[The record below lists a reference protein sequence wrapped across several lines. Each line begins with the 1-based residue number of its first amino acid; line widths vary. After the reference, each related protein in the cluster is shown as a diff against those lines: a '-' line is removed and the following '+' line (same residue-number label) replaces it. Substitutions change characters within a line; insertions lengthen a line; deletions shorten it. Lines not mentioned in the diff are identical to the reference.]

1 MVCSSPLMCYTPFG
15 VLVYRILKTE
25 IKSDYFFFP
34 IAGFFFFFFG
44 VGWGRGGR
52 MVGLHSTDYFRLKTQ
67 VKLSYYGRAGTLY
80 CFNANNAPGTSIQL
94 LQINVKR
101 LNNKYYNEPLSL
113 CTRFQT

>member
-1 MVCSSPLMCYTPFG
+1 
-15 VLVYRILKTE
+15 
-25 IKSDYFFFP
+25 
-34 IAGFFFFFFG
+34 
-44 VGWGRGGR
+44 

>member
-1 MVCSSPLMCYTPFG
+1 MG
-15 VLVYRILKTE
+15 
-25 IKSDYFFFP
+25 
-34 IAGFFFFFFG
+34 AGWEK
-44 VGWGRGGR
+44 GWFTFHR
-52 MVGLHSTDYFRLKTQ
+52 LYFRLKTQ

>member
-1 MVCSSPLMCYTPFG
+1 MVCTSPLMCYTPFG

-25 IKSDYFFFP
+25 IGLLFFHCRVVV
-34 IAGFFFFFFG
+34 FFG
-44 VGWGRGGR
+44 VGWGPGGR
-52 MVGLHSTDYFRLKTQ
+52 RVGLHSTDYFRLKTQ
-67 VKLSYYGRAGTLY
+67 VKLSYYDRAGTLY

-101 LNNKYYNEPLSL
+101 LNSKYYNEPLSL

>member
-1 MVCSSPLMCYTPFG
+1 MG
-15 VLVYRILKTE
+15 EGLVYIPQTILQAKD
-25 IKSDYFFFP
+25 S
-34 IAGFFFFFFG
+34 
-44 VGWGRGGR
+44 
-52 MVGLHSTDYFRLKTQ
+52 S
-67 VKLSYYGRAGTLY
+67 KLSYYGRAGTLY